1 MHISIFFIITFL
13 IATTTTIK
21 SQGFDWVYSWNS
33 PFKAPKLFIG
43 AYVGT
48 GISSECVSDD
58 VFSKEISCCKFDGGT
73 GNAIRTGI
81 MAEYWI
87 AGDYSLQAT
96 LGYGSESMDFAYEKS
111 DSILV
116 LEKSGRYAPKNMK
129 RIFDLAYTG
138 QTVDFGL
145 IGKTRIASTHFSI
158 ATGFSL
164 SAPVSAFEANIQT
177 TYTVEG
183 QEINLERTFPTKLTD
198 ELVSRSAVLFKPM
211 VRCEY
216 DIAVQKG
223 IYLKAFL
230 QTDYTLN
237 SRVTNPG
244 NWRSFTMLGGIAIMS
259 GYY

>member
-33 PFKAPKLFIG
+33 PFKVPKLFIG
-43 AYVGT
+43 AYVGP
-48 GISSECVSDD
+48 GISSECISDD
-58 VFSKEISCCKFDGGT
+58 VFSKEISCCKFDDGT
-73 GNAIRTGI
+73 GNTIRAGI

-96 LGYGSESMDFAYEKS
+96 LGYGSESMDFAAERS

-116 LEKSGRYAPKNMK
+116 LEKSGRFTPKNMK

-164 SAPVSAFEANIQT
+164 SVPVSAFDSLST

-183 QEINLERTFPTKLTD
+183 LSFTPEQRFPNTLTD
-198 ELVSRSAVLFKPM
+198 DFVSRSAVLFKPM

-216 DIAVQKG
+216 DFAVQKG
-223 IYLKAFL
+223 IYLKTYL

-244 NWRSFTMLGGIAIMS
+244 NWRSFTMLGGIAIML
-259 GYY
+259 GY